1 MFLGFDLKL
10 KRTASRLQL
19 MAALLFGMILYA
31 SMNALLV
38 SKLANFE
45 INMPFATLEDIAT
58 KRSHSLCV
66 RTNSFV
72 YSNFTVCVAL
82 KKFAQCNFLLFKAC
96 KWFVINKMGR
106 YC

>member
-1 MFLGFDLKL
+1 
-10 KRTASRLQL
+10 

-45 INMPFATLEDIAT
+45 INMPFATLEDIAMR
-58 KRSHSLCV
+58 KSHSLCV

-72 YSNFTVCVAL
+72 YSNFTVCAAL
-82 KKFAQCNFLLFKAC
+82 KKLLDLIF
-96 KWFVINKMGR
+96 FFF
-106 YC
+106 